1 MQNNLQSV
9 KQTYR
14 YLFKLPV
21 SVPLIVLFIII
32 MIMDK
37 IKLAM
42 LLKTNGAIWILS
54 ALGIVLVS
62 EFIFKK
68 FVYYY
73 CTNGKF
79 SDIQLN
85 KANSQAKWITYLS
98 VVLLIIGM
106 VYVRYLIKMPI

>member
-21 SVPLIVLFIII
+21 SVPLIVLFITI

-42 LLKTNGAIWILS
+42 LLKTNGVILMM
-54 ALGIVLVS
+54 VV
-62 EFIFKK
+62 
-68 FVYYY
+68 
-73 CTNGKF
+73 F
-79 SDIQLN
+79 SI
-85 KANSQAKWITYLS
+85 
-98 VVLLIIGM
+98 LLIFE
-106 VYVRYLIKMPI
+106 PIFEKVVNYFAPMENFPIHN